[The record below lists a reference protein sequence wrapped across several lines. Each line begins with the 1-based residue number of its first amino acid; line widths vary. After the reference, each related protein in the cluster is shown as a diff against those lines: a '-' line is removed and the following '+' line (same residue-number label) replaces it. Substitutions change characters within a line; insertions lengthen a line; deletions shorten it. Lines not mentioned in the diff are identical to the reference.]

1 MYTYPIDYEEFT
13 QDEIIT
19 LVEFLSMIE
28 NINEGL
34 KVDQKKLAKKYQQY
48 RNIINSVSIEKQIER
63 EFKSLSG
70 YSIYQTIKQNN
81 PE

>member
-13 QDEIIT
+13 QDEIIA

-28 NINEGL
+28 NINEGQ
-34 KVDQKKLAKKYQQY
+34 KVDRKKLAKQYQQY